1 MKLSDIKGEAVFDVI
16 ADLTEPIANIAQ
28 DKDATSLFERQV
40 CPDGVEPRDFML
52 ARVKRALPKLMK
64 NHKRDLA
71 TIMAVLHEK
80 DVEEYLTELTMA
92 TFLNDFVEL
101 LLDDEFIAFLS

>member
-1 MKLSDIKGEAVFDVI
+1 
-16 ADLTEPIANIAQ
+16 
-28 DKDATSLFERQV
+28 
-40 CPDGVEPRDFML
+40 
-52 ARVKRALPKLMK
+52 
-64 NHKRDLA
+64 
-71 TIMAVLHEK
+71 VLHEK